1 MMKGFVFVC
10 VPARVFVCVFVSAH
24 VRVCVAQC
32 VVLYVSKVSTFLPC
46 LAFNGR
52 YSQVQEETIV
62 SISIVSYCDGEIRL
76 FLPFRVLSC
85 HPAFPQCHL
94 CIDLCAWFSHLTA
107 GVSDVVKMFTLA
119 LVSCPSFL
127 SHSK

>member
-52 YSQVQEETIV
+52 YSQVQEETIAV
-62 SISIVSYCDGEIRL
+62 ASLGCFIR
-76 FLPFRVLSC
+76 
-85 HPAFPQCHL
+85 
-94 CIDLCAWFSHLTA
+94 
-107 GVSDVVKMFTLA
+107 G
-119 LVSCPSFL
+119 
-127 SHSK
+127 